1 LQHHLVLL
9 LSVRQDLECTSSDGE
24 DISMRRCA
32 PARRPHRLGLAA
44 AGILALTTTIA
55 APVVAA
61 EGPDRTRVTEQS
73 DPACPPGQQA
83 LERAGDRFAQGCLP
97 GADIAGMDDSEADLA
112 PGETASEHMS
122 LLANIPKGGAFADYG
137 AFNSDLAFQG
147 DHAYAGNYNGF
158 NVYSIGNPLKP
169 KLVTQVV
176 CPGSQNDISVSGDI
190 LVLSTDSS
198 RSDDSCESTSRSATE
213 KDSWEGIKVF
223 DISDPAAPEYVAAV
237 ETACGSHT
245 HSLAPSQDGS
255 DLYVYVSSYGPRDT
269 YPDCQ
274 PPHDQISVVK
284 IPVASP
290 SAATLASTPVL
301 FPDGGN
307 PGGNGSSTTSGC
319 HDITAYPSKD
329 IAAGACMGDGVLID
343 ISDREAPV
351 VTEQVRDLENFAFWH
366 SATFDNDGT
375 KVVFTDE
382 LGGGGAPTCN
392 PSVGDTRGANGV
404 YDIEGGELVFASYYK
419 MPRTQS
425 NTENCVAHNGSLIP
439 VAGRDIMVQAWYQ
452 GGISVFDFT
461 DSASPREIAWFDRG
475 PLSDEELLIGGSWSA
490 YYYNGYVYSN
500 DIQQGFDVLEVR
512 HPAVAPAKRHR
523 YDVLNPQSQP
533 QY

>member
-1 LQHHLVLL
+1 MPPG
-9 LSVRQDLECTSSDGE
+9 TP
-24 DISMRRCA
+24 I
-32 PARRPHRLGLAA
+32 PPTRRPRHLGVVAGAVLALGLTA
-44 AGILALTTTIA
+44 LAS
-55 APVVAA
+55 PVLA
-61 EGPDRTRVTEQS
+61 EDTSDRAVTEQR
-73 DPACPPGQQA
+73 DPECAPNERA
-83 LERAGDRFAQGCLP
+83 LERAGDRFAQACLP
-97 GADIAGMDDSEADLA
+97 GQDIAKLNDSGADLA
-112 PGETASEHMS
+112 AGETASRNMA
-122 LLANIPKGGAFADYG
+122 LLANLPKSGAFADYG

-147 DHAYAGNYNGF
+147 RYAYAGNYNGF
-158 NVYSIGNPLKP
+158 NVYDIKKP
-169 KLVTQVV
+169 RKPELLTQVV
-176 CPGSQNDISVSGDI
+176 CPGSQNDVSVSGDI

-198 RSDDSCESTSRSATE
+198 RSDNSCKSTSQSATQE
-213 KDSWEGIKVF
+213 SSWEGLKVF
-223 DISDPAAPEYVAAV
+223 DISNPAKPEYVAAV

-245 HSLAPSQDGS
+245 HSLAPTHDG
-255 DLYVYVSSYGPRDT
+255 DTVYAYVSSYSPRSS

-284 IPVASP
+284 IPADAPADASL
-290 SAATLASTPVL
+290 AATPVL
-301 FPDGGN
+301 FPEGGN
-307 PGGNGSSTTSGC
+307 PGGNGSGETSGC

-351 VTEQVRDLENFAFWH
+351 VTEQVRDTENFAFWH
-366 SATFDNDGT
+366 SATFNNDGT

-392 PSVGDTRGANGV
+392 PTVGDTRGANGI
-404 YDIEGGELVFASYYK
+404 YDIEGEELVFKSYYK

-439 VAGRDIMVQAWYQ
+439 VEGKDIMVQAWYQ

-461 DSASPREIAWFDRG
+461 DSANPRELAWFDRG
-475 PLSDEELLIGGSWSA
+475 PLSEEELMLGGSWSA

-500 DIQQGFDVLEVR
+500 DIQQGFDVLKIR
-512 HPAVAPAKRHR
+512 HPAVAPAKQHR

-533 QY
+533 NYNG